1 LECAR
6 SASPPALAALAF
18 ALVASLLARHA
29 ACGDRPQWG
38 EPFSRN
44 QVSSEKNLPDSFDPA
59 TGKNIKWVVPLGS
72 ETYVCPIVASGR
84 VLIGTN
90 NNNPRD
96 ERHQGDRGIM
106 LCLDARDG
114 HLIWQ
119 LVVPKVGGDDPWQDW
134 PNAGLCSPATV
145 EGNRVYAVSNRAEV
159 LCLDL
164 NGQADG
170 NDGPYRD
177 EAQFAT
183 PPEGESVDVGPAD
196 ADILWVCDLLEH
208 AGISR
213 CDASD
218 ASILINGRHLYLN
231 TSNGF
236 DHKTRKILKP
246 DAPGLVVLD
255 KATGRVIARDE
266 ERTSPRTFHCT
277 WSSPSMGDVNGRKMV
292 FFGGGDGLVYAF
304 EALPQDAAPT
314 GDRPLKLTKVWSY
327 DCDPE
332 GPKEDVH
339 VFFGNR
345 RESPSTIMGMPV
357 FVDGRVY
364 VSAGGDYW
372 WGKPKCWL
380 KCIDATKTGDV
391 TESGQVWSVPLKR
404 HCFATPIMVD
414 ERVYVA
420 IGQDPAH
427 GRGRGMLHCIDATKT
442 GDVTESGHLWS
453 VPLNRHCFS
462 TPSIHDGLAYIVDC
476 GRTIHCL
483 DAETGQ
489 EYWTHK
495 AREKFWSSTL
505 VADGK
510 VYVGAR
516 GGDFYIFA
524 AGKEKKMLLN
534 VRLDSGVNAPPT
546 ASDGVLYLATMR
558 KLYAIQQTGS
568 VEATARG
575 TEQP

>member
-1 LECAR
+1 MWRDRVDWRSASSLEFAH
-6 SASPPALAALAF
+6 SASPPALAALALI
-18 ALVASLLARHA
+18 LVASLLARHA
-29 ACGDRPQWG
+29 ACDDCPQWG
-38 EPFSRN
+38 QPFSRN
-44 QVSSEKNLPDSFDPA
+44 QVSSEKNLPDRFDPA
-59 TGKNIKWVVPLGS
+59 TGENIKWVVPLGTES
-72 ETYVCPIVASGR
+72 YVCPIVASGK

-106 LCLDARDG
+106 MCLDARDG

-119 LVVPKVGGDDPWQDW
+119 LVVPKVGGNDPWQDW
-134 PNAGLCSPATV
+134 PNAGICSPATV
-145 EGNRVYAVSNRAEV
+145 EGNRVYLVSNRAEV

-170 NDGPYRD
+170 NDGPFQD
-177 EAQFAT
+177 EARFAT
-183 PPEGESVDVGPAD
+183 PPKGEPVDIGPAD
-196 ADILWVCDLLEH
+196 ADIIWVCDLLEQ
-208 AGISR
+208 AGIGR
-213 CDASD
+213 CDGSD

-231 TSNGF
+231 TSNGY
-236 DHKTRKILKP
+236 DHKTHKILKP

-255 KATGRVIARDE
+255 KTTGRLIARDDE
-266 ERTSPRTFHCT
+266 HTSPRTFHCT

-314 GDRPLKLTKVWSY
+314 EDQPLKLKKVWSY

-345 RESPSTIMGMPV
+345 KVSPSTIMGMPV

-364 VSAGGDYW
+364 VAPGGDYW
-372 WGKPKCWL
+372 WGKPECWL

-391 TESGQVWSVPLKR
+391 TESGQ
-404 HCFATPIMVD
+404 
-414 ERVYVA
+414 
-420 IGQDPAH
+420 
-427 GRGRGMLHCIDATKT
+427 
-442 GDVTESGHLWS
+442 LWS
-453 VPLNRHCFS
+453 VPLSRHCFS
-462 TPSIHDGLAYIVDC
+462 TPSIHNGLAYIVDC

-495 AREKFWSSTL
+495 ARDKFWSSTL

-510 VYVGAR
+510 VYVGSR

-524 AGKEKKMLLN
+524 AGKEKKLLLD
-534 VRLDSGVNAPPT
+534 VKLDSGVNAPPT

-558 KLYAIQQTGS
+558 KLYAIQQTAS
-568 VEATARG
+568 AKPTA
-575 TEQP
+575 TEQPQQAE

>member
-1 LECAR
+1 MWRGSLIWRLVSRLEFVR
-6 SASPPALAALAF
+6 SASPPALAALTL

-38 EPFSRN
+38 ELFSRN

-59 TGKNIKWVVPLGS
+59 TGENIKWVVPLGS
-72 ETYVCPIVASGR
+72 ETYVCPIVASGK

-119 LVVPKVGGDDPWQDW
+119 LVVPKVGGDDRWQDW
-134 PNAGLCSPATV
+134 PNAGICSPATV
-145 EGNRVYAVSNRAEV
+145 EGNRVYVVSNRAEV

-177 EAQFAT
+177 EALFAT
-183 PPEGESVDVGPAD
+183 PPEDESVDIGPAD
-196 ADILWVCDLLEH
+196 ADILWVCDLLKD

-231 TSNGF
+231 TSNGY

-277 WSSPSMGDVNGRKMV
+277 WSSPSMGDMNGRKMV

-372 WGKPKCWL
+372 WGKPECWL
-380 KCIDATKTGDV
+380 K
-391 TESGQVWSVPLKR
+391 
-404 HCFATPIMVD
+404 
-414 ERVYVA
+414 
-420 IGQDPAH
+420 
-427 GRGRGMLHCIDATKT
+427 CIDATKT

-568 VEATARG
+568 VEATATV

>member
-1 LECAR
+1 MRRDSVGWRLASRLALAR
-6 SASPPALAALAF
+6 SASPPPLALAAALAL
-18 ALVASLLARHA
+18 ALTVGSPARHA

-44 QVSSEKNLPDSFDPA
+44 QVSPEKNLPDSFDPA
-59 TGKNIKWVVPLGS
+59 TGENIKWVVPLGS

-114 HLIWQ
+114 QLIWQ

-145 EGNRVYAVSNRAEV
+145 EGDRVYVVSNRAEV

-170 NDGPYRD
+170 NDGPFRD
-177 EAQFAT
+177 EEKFAT
-183 PPEGESVDVGPAD
+183 PPGSESIQVGPAD

-208 AGISR
+208 AGIGR
-213 CDASD
+213 CDASN

-231 TSNGF
+231 TSNGY

-266 ERTSPRTFHCT
+266 ERTSPRTFHGT
-277 WSSPSMGDVNGRKMV
+277 WSSPSMGDVGGRKMA
-292 FFGGGDGLVYAF
+292 FFGGGDGLCYAF
-304 EALPQDAAPT
+304 EALPQDAAPAS
-314 GDRPLKLTKVWSY
+314 DKPLKLTKVWSY
-327 DCDPE
+327 DCDPDA
-332 GPKEDVH
+332 PKEDVH
-339 VFFGNR
+339 RFFGNR
-345 RESPSTIMGMPV
+345 SESPSTIMGMPV

-364 VSAGGDYW
+364 VTAGGDYW

-391 TESGQVWSVPLKR
+391 TESGHVWSVPLKR
-404 HCFATPIMVD
+404 HCF
-414 ERVYVA
+414 
-420 IGQDPAH
+420 
-427 GRGRGMLHCIDATKT
+427 
-442 GDVTESGHLWS
+442 
-453 VPLNRHCFS
+453 S
-462 TPSIHDGLAYIVDC
+462 TPSIHEGLVYVVDC

-495 AREKFWSSTL
+495 ARRDFWSSTL

-510 VYVGAR
+510 VYVGSR
-516 GGDFYIFA
+516 RGDFYIFA
-524 AGKEKKMLLN
+524 AGKEKKLLLSVN
-534 VRLDSGVNAPPT
+534 MDSGVNAPPT

-558 KLYAIQQTGS
+558 KLYAIQQTAAG
-568 VEATARG
+568 ETTRATEGR
-575 TEQP
+575 